1 MAKRHPPT
9 DIHPEHQRLVE
20 EYERQGYH
28 HVHIRHDNAGMIYS
42 PHYHP
47 FHVVL
52 QVLDGELDVEV
63 DNEHTILSPGKK
75 ISIDIGRFHTTVVG
89 QSGCVYLHA
98 EKHVT
103 S

>member
-1 MAKRHPPT
+1 MLKEHPPT
-9 DIHPEHQRLVE
+9 DIHPDHQHLVD
-20 EYERQGYH
+20 EYEGQGYH
-28 HVHIRHDNAGMIYS
+28 HVHIRHDNAGMVYA

-52 QVLDGELDVEV
+52 HVLDGELDVKI
-63 DNEHTILSPGKK
+63 DDQHKILTKNEK
-75 ISIDIGRFHTTVVG
+75 ISIDVGRFHTTCVG
-89 QSGCVYLHA
+89 KTGCVYLHA